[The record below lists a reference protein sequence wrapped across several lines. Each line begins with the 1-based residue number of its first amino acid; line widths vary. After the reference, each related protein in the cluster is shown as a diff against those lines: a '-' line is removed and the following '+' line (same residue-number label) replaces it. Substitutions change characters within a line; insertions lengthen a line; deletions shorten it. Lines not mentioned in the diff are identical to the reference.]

1 VTQPRIAKMESNE
14 ENLKLSTMKKV
25 AVALNCEFV
34 YYFKPKTSFQDFV
47 KEQAQKKTKDILK
60 NVNLNMALEDQ
71 DISLEE
77 TTEDMV
83 NDFINNKTKLIW
95 D

>member
-1 VTQPRIAKMESNE
+1 M
-14 ENLKLSTMKKV
+14 
-25 AVALNCEFV
+25 

>member
-1 VTQPRIAKMESNE
+1 
-14 ENLKLSTMKKV
+14 
-25 AVALNCEFV
+25 
-34 YYFKPKTSFQDFV
+34 
-47 KEQAQKKTKDILK
+47 
-60 NVNLNMALEDQ
+60 MALEDQ